1 MNQRVRQATWRAVD
15 GISRTLGLVSF
26 RRNTEHL
33 PGPLQA
39 LLIDPLPSIPLMRA
53 GHLGDGGY
61 WIPRE
66 LDHVSFVLSAGIG
79 GEWSF
84 EQDLSLL
91 FPGISV
97 LGIDPDAQ
105 PGYPFTH
112 HRGFLGA
119 HVHEDTRTMQS
130 LLPNDVDGLI
140 IKIDIE
146 GGEYAAILA
155 TPDSILDACDT
166 LVMELHELN
175 RLLDPSWTNYI
186 LTPFATK
193 LLRTHVPVWRNPNA
207 NDFCF
212 HLAHECMPKTM
223 EVTLVRRSLLI
234 SQVVDLAK

>member
-1 MNQRVRQATWRAVD
+1 MRQASWRAID

-26 RRNTEHL
+26 RRNTKQL
-33 PGPLQA
+33 PRALQA
-39 LLIDPLPSIPLMRA
+39 LLIEPLPPIPLMRT

-84 EQDLSLL
+84 EQDLSVLY
-91 FPGISV
+91 PSISV
-97 LGIDPDAQ
+97 LGIDPDDQ

-119 HVHEDTRTMQS
+119 HVDESTSTIPT
-130 LLPNDVDGLI
+130 LLPNVVDGLI

-155 TPDSILDACDT
+155 TPDSILDACDV

-175 RLLDPSWTNYI
+175 RLLDPSWANFI

-193 LLRTHVPVWRNPNA
+193 LLRTHVPIWRNPNA

-212 HLAHECMPKTM
+212 HLAHECIPKTM
-223 EVTLVRRSLLI
+223 EVTLVRRSLLS
-234 SQVVDLAK
+234 SQVVDLPK